1 MLLNKLIVAQVQDL
15 VYPEGHLF
23 AGEAKGLRTILQ
35 ERGMWQDG
43 MLKAEAATTLA
54 ECPDFKH
61 EKTELEKLVSNFA
74 TSSQVQH
81 SVLFLPKF
89 HCEFNPIELAWA
101 KSKIYTRQ
109 HCGYSIVALRKLVP
123 IALDRYV
130 ALQHYTSHF
139 FVV

>member
-1 MLLNKLIVAQVQDL
+1 MQDL
-15 VYPEGHLF
+15 VYPVGHQF

-35 ERGMWQDG
+35 ERGLWRDG
-43 MLKAEAATTLA
+43 MLKAEAASVLA
-54 ECPDFKH
+54 ECSDFKH
-61 EKTELEKLVSNFA
+61 EKTELEKVVSTFA
-74 TSSQVQH
+74 SLSQTQH

-123 IALDRYV
+123 VALDKYV
-130 ALQHYTSHF
+130 TQHNCSHICW
-139 FVV
+139 